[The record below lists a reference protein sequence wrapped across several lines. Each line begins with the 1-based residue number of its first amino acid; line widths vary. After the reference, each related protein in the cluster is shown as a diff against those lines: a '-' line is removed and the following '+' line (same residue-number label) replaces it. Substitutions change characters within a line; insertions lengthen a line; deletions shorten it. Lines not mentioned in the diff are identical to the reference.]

1 VVQHNEHRFEGAP
14 PITLQSVIPAWSATT
29 QPPRAL
35 GRVDLS
41 TKNTA
46 RRTALSDL
54 YQSGALKMLF
64 PRCNN
69 DPLQGIIINTAG
81 GVTGGD
87 AFSFSA
93 HVAKDTHLGLTT
105 QAAERAYRAQ
115 PDQIASIRNR
125 LVVARGARA
134 DWLPQETIL
143 YEACALDRRLSVELE
158 TGASLLMV
166 EPIVFGRT
174 AMGEVLRDAHF
185 RDRIEIH
192 RDGTPLYL
200 DAITLK
206 GDVTGHFAR
215 SEIGQGARAMA
226 TIVLVSDTARSVL
239 EPVRS
244 MLPTSA
250 GASLIGHDLLVV
262 RILAPDS
269 FVLRQSLVP
278 VLGLLNNN
286 TLPRSW
292 MT

>member
-1 VVQHNEHRFEGAP
+1 M
-14 PITLQSVIPAWSATT
+14 
-29 QPPRAL
+29 

-41 TKNTA
+41 TKNAA
-46 RRTALSDL
+46 RGGTALSDL

-64 PRCNN
+64 PRRDNA
-69 DPLQGIIINTAG
+69 PLEGIIINTAG

-87 AFSFSA
+87 AFSVSA
-93 HVAKDTHLGLTT
+93 CLARDTHLSLTT

-115 PDQIASIRNR
+115 PDQIATLRNR

-158 TGASLLMV
+158 TGASLFMV
-166 EPIVFGRT
+166 EPLVFGRT
-174 AMGEVLRDAHF
+174 AMGEVLSDAHF

-206 GDVTGHFAR
+206 GDVTGHFAGA
-215 SEIGQGARAMA
+215 EIAQGARAMA
-226 TIVLVSDTARSVL
+226 TIVLVSDTAGSVL

-244 MLPTSA
+244 MLPASA
-250 GASLIGHDLLVV
+250 GASLIGRDLLVV

-269 FVLRQSLVP
+269 FALRQSLVP
-278 VLGLLNNN
+278 VLGLLSKD